1 MSDFFNGRTVAV
13 TGATGFVG
21 SHFLEQLLSM
31 GAKIKGIRHLRE
43 PVVDDPSIE
52 WLTADLSIQE
62 ECDKALEGSSCV
74 IHAAGAVSA
83 AGVTSSSNPMSPI
96 TENLVLTTRVLQ
108 GAWTAGA
115 ERFLVFSSSTG
126 YPPAEHA
133 VKEDEFWSADTY
145 PGYFGYGWMRRY
157 LERISEFA
165 HQRSEMKLAI
175 IRPTAVYGPRDD
187 FDPVTSH
194 VIPALIRRAV
204 EKEDPYVVWGS
215 PDVVRDFLHIS
226 DLVRGCLLALEKY
239 STADPINIG
248 YGDSITIGE
257 IVTTILDATDH
268 NASPKYDTSK
278 PTTIPFRMADI
289 SKAKE
294 KLGFSPTISFVDGLT
309 DTVNWYIS
317 KSNIPAS

>member
-1 MSDFFNGRTVAV
+1 MTNFYQGRTVVV

-21 SHFLEQLLSM
+21 SHFLEQLLVL

-52 WLTADLSIQE
+52 WVTADLTSQA
-62 ECDKALEGSSCV
+62 ECDRALTGASCV

-96 TENLVLTTRVLQ
+96 TENLVLTARVLQ

-126 YPPAEHA
+126 YPPAEHP
-133 VKEDEFWSADTY
+133 VKEEEFWSADTY

-157 LERISEFA
+157 LERMAEFA
-165 HQRSEMKLAI
+165 YERSGMKVSI

-204 EKEDPYVVWGS
+204 QKEDPYVVWGG

-226 DLVRGCLLALEKY
+226 DLVRGCLMALEHCAD
-239 STADPINIG
+239 ADPINIG

-257 IVTTILDATDH
+257 IVSSILQATGHLVEPHFDE
-268 NASPKYDTSK
+268 SK

-289 SKAKE
+289 TKAKE
-294 KLGFSPTISFVDGLT
+294 KLGFSPSISFQEGLR
-309 DTVNWYIS
+309 DTVEWYCSTLS
-317 KSNIPAS
+317 K